1 MSAGSNA
8 SYVEDQRRIAKM
20 DCTQQPLSEE
30 DVTMSSTMIVN
41 TEWPGFS
48 PNAYRLLGVDR
59 ELDAAS
65 YRPGDQPF
73 EKLTGHL
80 YLGEI
85 TRRILLRSD
94 CSQIQAHQLYWLNAL
109 FLGLI
114 ISAVQMGQCIA
125 CGL

>member
-1 MSAGSNA
+1 MFAGSNA
-8 SYVEDQRRIAKM
+8 SYVEDTKRVAKI
-20 DCTQQPLSEE
+20 DPKQQPLSG
-30 DVTMSSTMIVN
+30 TMVIN

-48 PNAYRLLGVDR
+48 PNAYRLLSVDR

-65 YRPGDQPF
+65 HKPGDQPF

-94 CSQIQAHQLYWLNAL
+94 CLQIQGLWLY
-109 FLGLI
+109 
-114 ISAVQMGQCIA
+114 
-125 CGL
+125 